1 MRDRSK
7 WRGFYGMWIN
17 PAVIKFYLHY
27 FAYCWRRTSRRCDI
41 KFHLRPVWMEDPYI
55 KNISF
60 SSTHSKFMW
69 FIKIESFGSVKLFN
83 IFILVVELEECDFF
97 FFARAHEKYYAEI
110 RYDSERK
117 ESWNRLRHADS
128 FWLCRAR
135 RVFPAPVYLALI
147 SCSPKCFT
155 QIFPLTKVTWN
166 NYRVCTCVRIND
178 CIMIHSP
185 LWPLPDVRGWVIYGY
200 YPLSFKRY
208 VQ

>member
-83 IFILVVELEECDFF
+83 IFILVVDLEECDFF
-97 FFARAHEKYYAEI
+97 FLRARTKNIMQKYDTI
-110 RYDSERK
+110 RSER
-117 ESWNRLRHADS
+117 NREIVYDTPIRSDFAERGGFS
-128 FWLCRAR
+128 
-135 RVFPAPVYLALI
+135 PVYLALI